1 MDFQRGLEEAFIQSW
16 TLFTHWLVS
25 RLDPQP
31 FRRLYEYHYYY
42 YYYSTTIV
50 GVNLGQPRTPR
61 YHKLSTNSPPPFQIY
76 LFHDA
81 HSSIHDAGFTSR
93 SLLHNIASALAS
105 QPTLSTLSFNTCHSS
120 SCLQPSRQLTNL
132 CLFVRYFPWRM
143 KETQIR
149 FLQLAV
155 YISEFVLCIPYDDA
169 M

>member
-1 MDFQRGLEEAFIQSW
+1 MENLWISKGAWRRRSFRAGHSSLIGLSVDSILSHSGASMS
-16 TLFTHWLVS
+16 TTTTT
-25 RLDPQP
+25 
-31 FRRLYEYHYYY
+31 
-42 YYYSTTIV
+42 TTIV

-61 YHKLSTNSPPPFQIY
+61 YHKLSTNSPPPFQINQ
-76 LFHDA
+76 FHDA